1 MVLGGYVGA
10 GVYICVFAQVC
21 VCGRAFGGVVSMR
34 AQACFLCLAPTTL
47 ESLPSEMSALY
58 GIGYIA
64 KNLSVADVLS

>member
-1 MVLGGYVGA
+1 MW
-10 GVYICVFAQVC
+10 AQVC
-21 VCGRAFGGVVSMR
+21 IYVCLRRYVCGRAFGGVVSMR